1 MSDME
6 QKTPAQI
13 LKELRDNYE
22 IFKLDSHA
30 AGDRDDRSKARN
42 RMRTTEQQIKDFLTE
57 HPELE

>member
-13 LKELRDNYE
+13 LKELRDDYE
-22 IFKLDSHA
+22 FFKLDAQA

-42 RMRTTEQQIKDFLTE
+42 RARTTEQQIEDLLKE